1 MCRVAT
7 KTNLP
12 ELGLIVILGYRSVVE
27 TCQEKVLLGLKRSL
41 RAVKVLKMKDSTP
54 IPINVS
60 FGQQKNYVLDLL
72 PLVEMQHKEGR
83 PSFSF

>member
-12 ELGLIVILGYRSVVE
+12 ELGLLVILGYRSVVV
-27 TCQEKVLLGLKRSL
+27 TWQEKVLWGLKKSL

-54 IPINVS
+54 IPISVS
-60 FGQQKNYVLDLL
+60 FGQQNIM
-72 PLVEMQHKEGR
+72 P
-83 PSFSF
+83 

>member
-12 ELGLIVILGYRSVVE
+12 ELGLLVILGYRSVVE

-72 PLVEMQHKEGR
+72 PCGGDAT
-83 PSFSF
+83 

>member
-12 ELGLIVILGYRSVVE
+12 ELGLLVILGYRSVVV
-27 TCQEKVLLGLKRSL
+27 TCQEKVLRGLKKSL

-60 FGQQKNYVLDLL
+60 FGQQNIM
-72 PLVEMQHKEGR
+72 P
-83 PSFSF
+83 